1 MQAQVFTEKFACQ
14 GLFWKEIFVQ
24 CSVFWALDCNP
35 DTLLSIRPFTCH
47 GTDVIAREG
56 KKLGRRCT
64 AYLGYLG
71 VGLSGV
77 TFEKVM
83 E

>member
-1 MQAQVFTEKFACQ
+1 MPLELVGFAC
-14 GLFWKEIFVQ
+14 
-24 CSVFWALDCNP
+24 D
-35 DTLLSIRPFTCH
+35 

-77 TFEKVM
+77 IFEKVM